1 VSPSLKER
9 EGEFRHK
16 YRFISS
22 CIMILIRIFKYLF
35 LTFGIV
41 CLILLI
47 LCFTSAPF
55 WTWYGLSTKKAGV
68 HRPPEYIVILGGG
81 GMPSGSALMR
91 TWYAANSANKFTRS
105 KIIIA
110 LPGDTNDKLS
120 SVNLM
125 KQELIL
131 RGIQPSRILLEPY
144 GTNTRSQ
151 ANNIFKIILNIDQRM
166 FKSELQHSKFVNQ
179 YSIFNSLLIVSA
191 PEHICRAVLTFKKA
205 GFVRV
210 DALPAFEN
218 SIESDITYNDRL
230 LGGRKWVPDL
240 GNNITLRYRFWSQIM
255 YEQLVMRE
263 YAALVY
269 YWFKGWI

>member
-1 VSPSLKER
+1 
-9 EGEFRHK
+9 
-16 YRFISS
+16 
-22 CIMILIRIFKYLF
+22 MILIRILKYIF
-35 LTFGIV
+35 ITFGSI

-55 WTWYGLSTKKAGV
+55 WTWYDLSTNKAGV

-91 TWYAANSANKFTRS
+91 TWYAATVATRFNRA

-110 LPGDTNDKLS
+110 LPGDTADKRS
-120 SVNLM
+120 SVNRM
-125 KQELIL
+125 KDELIL
-131 RGIQPSRILLEPY
+131 RGVNRSRIMIEPF

-151 ANNIFKIILNIDQRM
+151 AINIFKRISNTDQRTPNVEIQ
-166 FKSELQHSKFVNQ
+166 KSEIVNQ
-179 YSIFNSLLIVSA
+179 YSIFNSMLIVSA
-191 PEHICRAVLTFKKA
+191 PEHIYRSVLTFKKA
-205 GFVRV
+205 GFIRV

-240 GNNITLRYRFWSQIM
+240 GGNITLRYRFWSQIM